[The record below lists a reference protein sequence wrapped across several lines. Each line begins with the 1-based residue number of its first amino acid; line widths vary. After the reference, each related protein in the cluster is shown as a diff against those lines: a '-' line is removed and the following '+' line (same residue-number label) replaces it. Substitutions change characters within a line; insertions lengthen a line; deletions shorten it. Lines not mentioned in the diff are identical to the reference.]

1 MNQEKRYIAVEG
13 PIGVGKS
20 SLVTL
25 LTERLEAMKVM
36 EKVQEN
42 PFLARFYTDRKG
54 YAFQTQMFFLLSRYK
69 QLMHLNQMELFYN
82 YTVADYIFP
91 KDRIFAYMNL
101 SDPELEL
108 YEQVYAILNER
119 ITAPDLVI
127 YLQARTDVLM
137 RRIKRRGRSYE
148 KNITKDYVDALNEAY
163 EYFFFHYSDTPL
175 LVIKTSEIDFVR
187 SSEDLDDLIRQ
198 IFLME
203 RGIRYYTPLSTREKK
218 QAPLERET
226 LF

>member
-101 SDPELEL
+101 
-108 YEQVYAILNER
+108 
-119 ITAPDLVI
+119 
-127 YLQARTDVLM
+127 DVL
-137 RRIKRRGRSYE
+137 
-148 KNITKDYVDALNEAY
+148 NVDIY
-163 EYFFFHYSDTPL
+163 
-175 LVIKTSEIDFVR
+175 
-187 SSEDLDDLIRQ
+187 
-198 IFLME
+198 
-203 RGIRYYTPLSTREKK
+203 
-218 QAPLERET
+218 
-226 LF
+226 